1 MKTYIKPAMVV
12 IDIQTTQMI
21 AASGDTK
28 SVGISD
34 TEYSGTFN
42 GREDFFDDDDE

>member
-21 AASGDTK
+21 AASTT
-28 SVGISD
+28 VGISD
-34 TEYSGTFN
+34 TEYSGIFN